1 MSRSIVLTLVWSA
14 VTIAIYFV
22 SKAFYRRHRS
32 WWNTPLAVT
41 PTVLVVLV
49 LSVHASYSEYIAGTH
64 WMISLLG
71 PATVAFAVPIYEQRA
86 LIRKHWTALLVGTVV
101 GSATAMLS
109 AWAFASLLGVQGE
122 LRLSLLPRSF
132 STPFAMAVSDDI
144 GGIPDLTAVFVVFT
158 GVLGAIIGDAMVEWL
173 PLRSSMA
180 RGALL
185 GMGAHGAGVA
195 SATRVGREEGAVAGL
210 IMVLVGVFNVL
221 MAPVVAMALR

>member
-1 MSRSIVLTLVWSA
+1 MMRSVLLTLVWSA

-22 SKAFYRRHRS
+22 SKAFYNRHRS

-49 LSVHASYSEYIAGTH
+49 LAVHASYSEYITGTR
-64 WMISLLG
+64 WMIALLG

-86 LIRKHWTALLVGTVV
+86 LIRKHWGALLVGTVV
-101 GSATAMLS
+101 GSAMIS
-109 AWAFASLLGVQGE
+109 AWLFASLLGVQGE

-132 STPFAMAVSDDI
+132 STPFAMAVSGDI
-144 GGIPDLTAVFVVFT
+144 GGSPDLTAVFVVFT
-158 GVLGAIIGDAMVEWL
+158 GVLGAIIGEALLRWL

-195 SATRVGREEGAVAGL
+195 TATKVGSEEGAVAGL

-221 MAPVVAMALR
+221 VAPVVAMALH